1 MNQKSRSY
9 NSALNAVVNIV
20 VQVLILIINFA
31 TRKIFIVAFGE
42 NYLGINGLYSNI
54 LQVLSLAELGV
65 GSAIVYCLYKPVA
78 EKDYNHINAL
88 INYYKRLYRVIGVI
102 VACVGVLVVPF
113 LKYLI
118 NLEADIGNVTLYYL
132 LYLANVVA
140 SYFLVYKTAILT
152 ADQRGYVIRI
162 CTVAVNAVQFVVLS
176 VVALTFRSYTLY
188 LFLQILFAVLVN
200 VVCSVIASKSYPFIN
215 GNSQI
220 SAEEKKSIW
229 DNIKMMF
236 SYQLGNVIVNN
247 TDNIL
252 ISVLVSTVTVGFY
265 SNYSMV
271 VTAVN
276 TFTMLLFTSV
286 QASIGNLAA
295 TESSDQQYE
304 IFKKLSMVSFCIT
317 SFATISF
324 VVLFQDFIT
333 IMYTEHYLLGMDVV
347 IVCAL
352 NFYLLNILQPVYCY
366 RNTVGLFRHTRWVM
380 LYTSIINIVLS
391 LIFGKLWGLL
401 GILLATAVS
410 RIVTNFWYEPMKLYK
425 NYFNRGLRSYFVN
438 QFANIVFTCLMLA
451 VAMGASYLMKDLDIV
466 IRFVLKIVLCIAIPI
481 VAFAARYG
489 RNETFKAIITTCRN
503 IIINRK

>member
-9 NSALNAVVNIV
+9 NSALNAVVNVV
-20 VQVLILIINFA
+20 VQFLILIINFA
-31 TRKIFIVAFGE
+31 ARKIFIVAFGE

-78 EKDYNHINAL
+78 EKDYSHINAL
-88 INYYKRLYRVIGVI
+88 INYYKRLYRIIGII
-102 VACVGVLVVPF
+102 VACLGILIIPF

-132 LYLANVVA
+132 LYLANVVT

-176 VVALTFRSYTLY
+176 VVALTFHNYTLY
-188 LFLQILFAVLVN
+188 LFLQILFSVLVN
-200 VVCSVIASKSYPFIN
+200 VVCSVAASKSYPFIN
-215 GNSQI
+215 GDSEI

-236 SYQLGNVIVNN
+236 SYQIGNVIVNN

-271 VTAVN
+271 VTAVS
-276 TFTMLLFTSV
+276 TFTGLLFTSV

-295 TESSDQQYE
+295 TETEEQQYE
-304 IFKKLSMVSFCIT
+304 IFKKLSMVSFCIS
-317 SFATISF
+317 SFATLSF

-333 IMYTEHYLLGMDVV
+333 LMYTEHYLLGLDVV
-347 IVCAL
+347 LVCAF
-352 NFYLLNILQPVYCY
+352 NFYLINILQPIYCY
-366 RNTVGLFRHTRWVM
+366 RNTVGLFRHTKWVM

-391 LIFGKLWGLL
+391 LIFGKLWGLF

-410 RIVTNFWYEPMKLYK
+410 RIATNFWYEPLKLYK

-438 QFANIVFTCLMLA
+438 QLVNILFVGLMLA
-451 VAMGASYLMKDLDIV
+451 VAIGASYLMKDLNITV
-466 IRFVLKIVLCIAIPI
+466 RFALKIALCIII
-481 VAFAARYG
+481 SLVTFIIRYG
-489 RNETFKAIITTCRN
+489 QSEAFKSIITTCRN
-503 IIINRK
+503 VIINRK